1 MHIMC
6 QNADS
11 PRNSIA
17 AGHHQHGKWEA
28 RIGRVDG
35 NRYLY
40 LGTFASEEDAARA
53 YDLAAI
59 KFRGKKVQTSAFRQ
73 CLAHC
78 IVASVLIGRWHVGMQ
93 LPASSLHAWQP
104 CSCDLH
110 SVFI

>member
-1 MHIMC
+1 VLYVHIMC

-59 KFRGKKVQTSAFRQ
+59 KLPRQ
-73 CLAHC
+73 EGADIC
-78 IVASVLIGRWHVGMQ
+78 IPSVLG
-93 LPASSLHAWQP
+93 SLHRGVCPHWKMACWNAASRFQFA
-104 CSCDLH
+104 CMAA
-110 SVFI
+110 VFL